1 MVYPIKN
8 EKIETKQNTS
18 TGIMELENI
27 KYSLNGFRLDAEFKN
42 VPIGFVN
49 ALRRIALS
57 EIPTV
62 VIHSVEILDNTTQ
75 LTHEMLRHRVEML
88 PINVKASETAVI
100 RDTKI
105 ELRYMPAPESR
116 EITTDDFMVTGPRKN
131 VLLYD
136 RDLDQPGFFM
146 KLNPNESLHIK
157 ASLAI
162 ETKGASQV
170 CVSTFKNHIDEEQ
183 AATDRKLFID
193 NGGDPRV
200 FDNFLIQRSY
210 ARDEND
216 RPYWFDFALESIGVT
231 KASDLMKT
239 AAEVLKSKIEEWAKT
254 PILREEMGW
263 YRMETPGET
272 FTVGQLVQEL
282 MYSGGLVEFVSRDVG
297 HPLIPRLTIRFQ
309 TKTVQPE
316 AVVERCKQEALA
328 LCESVLQSV

>member
-1 MVYPIKN
+1 M
-8 EKIETKQNTS
+8 
-18 TGIMELENI
+18 ENI
-27 KYSLNGFRLDAEFKN
+27 KTSLNGFRLDAELKN

-49 ALRRIALS
+49 ALRRIVLS

-62 VIHSVEILDNTTQ
+62 VVSNVEILENTTY
-75 LTHEMLRHRVEML
+75 LTHEMIRHRFEML
-88 PINVKASETAVI
+88 PVNVKASETAVI
-100 RDTKI
+100 RDTKL
-105 ELRYMPAPESR
+105 ELRFMSSPEER
-116 EITTDDFMVTGPRKN
+116 EITTDDIMVSGPRKN

-136 RDLDQPGFFM
+136 RDLDVPGFFM
-146 KLNPNESLHIK
+146 KMRPNEALHIK
-157 ASLAI
+157 ATLSI

-170 CVSTFKNHIDEEQ
+170 CVSTFKNHIDLEQ
-183 AATDRKLFID
+183 AETDRKLYID

-216 RPYWFDFALESIGVT
+216 RPYWFDFTVESIGTT
-231 KASDLMKT
+231 KASELVRT
-239 AAEVLKSKIEEWAKT
+239 AVEVLKTKIEEWAKT
-254 PILREEMGW
+254 PILREEGGW
-263 YRMETPGET
+263 YRMETPNET

-282 MYSGGLVEFVSRDVG
+282 IYNGGLVEFVSRDVG
-297 HPLIPRLTIRFQ
+297 HPLVPRLTIRFN

>member
-1 MVYPIKN
+1 
-8 EKIETKQNTS
+8 
-18 TGIMELENI
+18 MENV
-27 KYSLNGFRLDAEFKN
+27 KTSLNGFRLDAELKN

-57 EIPTV
+57 DIPTV
-62 VIHSVEILDNTTQ
+62 VVNGVEILENTSQ
-75 LTHEMLRHRVEML
+75 LTHEMVRHRFEML
-88 PINVKASETAVI
+88 PLNVKASETAVI
-100 RDTKI
+100 RDTKL
-105 ELRYMPAPESR
+105 ELRYMSAPEPR
-116 EITTDDFMVTGPRKN
+116 EITTDDIMVSGPRKN

-136 RDLDQPGFFM
+136 RDLDVPGFFM
-146 KLNPNESLHIK
+146 KLRPNEALHIK
-157 ASLAI
+157 ASLSI
-162 ETKGASQV
+162 ETRGASQV

-183 AATDRKLFID
+183 AETDRKLFID

-216 RPYWFDFALESIGVT
+216 RPYWFDFAIESIGTT
-231 KASDLMKT
+231 KASEILRT
-239 AAEVLKSKIEEWAKT
+239 AVEVLKAKIEEWAKT
-254 PILREEMGW
+254 PVLREEAGW
-263 YRMETPGET
+263 YRMETPNET

-282 MYSGGLVEFVSRDVG
+282 MYKGGLVEFVSRDVG
-297 HPLIPRLTIRFQ
+297 HPLVPRLTIRFN